1 MTDAPIMRFEHVTAS
16 YSQPRLWGR
25 SSRGVATAVD
35 NVSLT
40 VERGET
46 LGLVGESGCGKST
59 LARLALGLRELD
71 SGEIY
76 FEGQALTSMSKHE
89 FTNVRRNVQIV
100 FQDPYASLDPRRTV
114 GSTVCAGLNIHGI
127 GAPIER
133 AQRVREMLGRVG
145 LRPELAEAFP
155 HEFSGGQRQRIGIAR
170 ALILEPKLLV
180 CDEPTSS
187 LDVSIQ
193 AQILNLLVEL
203 KKDFRLTT
211 ILISHNLAVIEHM
224 SDRVAVM
231 YAGRVVEIASRDD
244 LFATPRHPYTRS
256 LIEAVPSI
264 DPRQRLDA
272 TRIVGELSDPTK
284 LPGGCRFRNRCPLAT
299 DRCAAKE
306 PDLSLRSEGHVVAC
320 WHA

>member
-16 YSQPRLWGR
+16 YSRPRFWGR
-25 SSRGVATAVD
+25 SSRGVTTAVD

-59 LARLALGLRELD
+59 LARLALGLRGLD
-71 SGEIY
+71 SGEI
-76 FEGQALTSMSKHE
+76 FLEGQALTRMSKRE
-89 FTNVRRNVQIV
+89 FANVRRSVQIV

-127 GAPIER
+127 GAPAER

-155 HEFSGGQRQRIGIAR
+155 HELSGGQRQRIGIAR
-170 ALILEPKLLV
+170 ALVLEPKLLV
-180 CDEPTSS
+180 CDEPTSA
-187 LDVSIQ
+187 LDASIQ

-203 KKDFRLTT
+203 KKDLRLTT
-211 ILISHNLAVIEHM
+211 VLISHNLAVIEHM

-272 TRIVGELSDPTK
+272 TRIVGELPDPSK

-299 DRCAAKE
+299 DRCAVKE
-306 PDLSLRSEGHVVAC
+306 PDLSPRSDGHAVAC
-320 WHA
+320 WYV